1 MPFCA
6 LSVAKGMVINMKE
19 ITPLKIAKTS
29 QILSTDV
36 NLSMLPQGFVVR
48 EKVGLM
54 TAEGLDGIVLHR
66 SEKLPDCCLY
76 EVRGTITP
84 KGDYLVMFPDGGHY
98 GYSSKKVNEMTA
110 YRSKDKGK
118 TWEGPVIA
126 FDIDYNQHGFIPLI
140 PKGSNRIYSF
150 GTQPVWDEFSIENGQ
165 GENAPIGYFYSDDD
179 GYTWEGPTLI
189 RPEND
194 PGFKAMSVTR
204 MCETDAGTWLIG
216 AHEGHAQYKPTK
228 TWQYVLRSDNQGK
241 SWHVLPG
248 ERRNGWNLPGFDR
261 MDEGRI
267 INLGNGKAL
276 IMIRT
281 PEGHIWAA
289 WSYDDGKTWTKPE
302 PTTLIHP
309 DAPPMVFH
317 LSDGKTLV
325 CFHHNR
331 HHDLDYTGLGEKMEI
346 FGDRAEMWVSFSA
359 DEGHNW
365 SEPRLLFVNAAEPDF
380 SITFR
385 NYQCSYMDM
394 FVDGDVIN
402 ILVPHRWQ
410 QVLYLTISEKDL
422 LNLPVQSEV
431 KKMFGI

>member
-1 MPFCA
+1 
-6 LSVAKGMVINMKE
+6 MKE
-19 ITPLKIAKTS
+19 YSPVKIAKTA

-36 NLSMLPQGFVVR
+36 SLSKLPQGFVIR
-48 EKVGLM
+48 EKIGLM
-54 TAEGLDGIVLHR
+54 TTEALDGIVLHR
-66 SEKLPDCCLY
+66 SEKKPDCLLF

-98 GYSSKKVNEMTA
+98 NSSFEKVKVNEMTA
-110 YRSKDKGK
+110 YRSKDRGR

-126 FDIDYNQHGFIPLI
+126 FDIDFDQHGFIPLI

-150 GTQPVWDEFSIENGQ
+150 GTQPVRNEYSKENGQ

-179 GYTWEGPTLI
+179 GYNWTGPIFI
-189 RPEND
+189 RPKND
-194 PGFKAMSVTR
+194 PGFKGMSVTR

-216 AHEGHAQYKPTK
+216 AHEADWQCKPLK
-228 TWQYVLRSDNQGK
+228 TWQYILRSENQGK
-241 SWHVLPG
+241 SWQVLPDK
-248 ERRNGWNLPGFDR
+248 RRNGLNVPGFDR
-261 MDEGRI
+261 MDEGRL
-267 INLGNGKAL
+267 INLGNDKAM

-289 WSYDDGKTWTKPE
+289 WSNDDGKTWTKPE
-302 PTTLIHP
+302 PTTLVHP

-317 LSDGKTLV
+317 LSDVKTLA

-331 HHDLDYTGLGEKMEI
+331 HHDLDYTGLFAEKEEI
-346 FGDRAEMWVSFSA
+346 MKDRSEMWVSFSY

-365 SEPRLLFVNAAEPDF
+365 SEPRFLFVNSAEPDF
-380 SITFR
+380 DSPFR

-394 FVDGDVIN
+394 FVDGDTIN
-402 ILVPHRWQ
+402 LLVPHRWN
-410 QVLYLTISEKDL
+410 QVLYLTIKEKEL
-422 LNLPVQSEV
+422 LNLPLRSEV